1 MKKINEIF
9 FAKEGE
15 KGITSSSANYLANIA
30 TELLESFN
38 NNIRNISFIDK
49 NVSVVGSDSKLL
61 ASKGITLDK
70 FENIPVAIDEAAK
83 LYAFVAYIREAIKA
97 KEDEISTAKKYS
109 FNQWLID
116 NDITLEEYPEQ
127 PIRPIIPEQ
136 VTQDDVLENWSI
148 AERNLYWQYEAV
160 ASTYGKLIHKD
171 GAINIARDNMK
182 QMLAN
187 PVTTLGS
194 GRDTT
199 VYYYSES
206 VPEENVE
213 KTFLELQNTYRI
225 AEKSLNSLKYRIK
238 EEMNALTLER
248 EVEYKASLDEYKKN
262 LFEFNKKVEEIDNNK
277 AELQGKYREYL
288 TELVNKT
295 SKLKIVIPNALTGIF
310 NKLDSVG
317 K

>member
-15 KGITSSSANYLANIA
+15 KGITSSSANYLANMA

-38 NNIRNISFIDK
+38 NNMRNLSFIDK
-49 NVSVVGSDSKLL
+49 KVSIVGSDSAIL
-61 ASKGITLDK
+61 ASKGIELKK
-70 FENIPVAIDEAAK
+70 FEDIPIAIDEASK
-83 LYAFVAYIREAIKA
+83 LYAFIAYIREAIKA
-97 KEDEISTAKKYS
+97 KEDEIATARKYS
-109 FNQWLID
+109 FNDWLTD
-116 NDITLEEYPEQ
+116 NNITLEEYPEMLTK
-127 PIRPIIPEQ
+127 PRLPEV
-136 VTQDDVLENWSI
+136 VTESDVLEKWSI

-171 GAINIARDNMK
+171 GAINIARDDMK
-182 QMLAN
+182 TMLAN
-187 PVTTLGS
+187 PVVTTGQ

-206 VPEENVE
+206 LSEDKVE
-213 KTFLELQNTYRI
+213 STFLELQNTYRI
-225 AEKSLNSLKYRIK
+225 AEKSLNSLKYKIK

-248 EVEYKASLDEYKKN
+248 EIEYKANLEEYKKN
-262 LFEFNKKVEEIDNNK
+262 LFEFNKKVEEINNNK

-310 NKLDSVG
+310 HKLDSLG